1 MAQFELQ
8 NSRHPPS
15 YPRSCHHCGH
25 IVRQRNP
32 ESDPLPGWPMVA
44 KVIVDHPGLEAFE
57 PFRDLNVK
65 SLLYYQAELDML
77 RKQLR
82 KMELKDNQNPPVSN
96 GGPLDCAA
104 SVADL
109 LDTKCLPEGSRA
121 QLDLITEIRNVLNK
135 YSALSNKAL
144 IQYSQITAFQKADPF
159 NVETLRSWIRDE
171 QCGDMSIVGPGS
183 KTWGSFDSERDLV
196 ATQKPAI
203 QWQFL
208 RLLWRLVWPK
218 KLDDGQNTL
227 IVPRPIQKVDG
238 LTRWVANEWVP
249 FCEEL
254 RRARRKLRDTDFW
267 RTLCQWWK
275 ATKEKLHIDGEVSEE
290 QQNTPCSCHVPKLNT
305 FSERRM
311 LVFTSSVA
319 TAVACALPIAA
330 ISVLST
336 LHSNAKT
343 LGIIALFT
351 VAFAGGLMYLVGGS
365 SRVEI
370 FTATAA

>member
-1 MAQFELQ
+1 
-8 NSRHPPS
+8 
-15 YPRSCHHCGH
+15 
-25 IVRQRNP
+25 
-32 ESDPLPGWPMVA
+32 MVA

-135 YSALSNKAL
+135 YSALS
-144 IQYSQITAFQKADPF
+144 T
-159 NVETLRSWIRDE
+159 
-171 QCGDMSIVGPGS
+171 
-183 KTWGSFDSERDLV
+183 
-196 ATQKPAI
+196 
-203 QWQFL
+203 
-208 RLLWRLVWPK
+208 
-218 KLDDGQNTL
+218 
-227 IVPRPIQKVDG
+227 
-238 LTRWVANEWVP
+238 
-249 FCEEL
+249 
-254 RRARRKLRDTDFW
+254 
-267 RTLCQWWK
+267 
-275 ATKEKLHIDGEVSEE
+275 
-290 QQNTPCSCHVPKLNT
+290 
-305 FSERRM
+305 
-311 LVFTSSVA
+311 
-319 TAVACALPIAA
+319 A

-370 FTATAA
+370 FTATAATLDFYYRTLY